1 MHLLTGLVEIS
12 PLFLIQL
19 YGFKKRLEITGSKAL
34 HNKKRKKEE
43 KKKEIQ
49 SVAYSSEKL
58 NLSFWYTNDSLQL

>member
-1 MHLLTGLVEIS
+1 MHLLTSLVEIS

-43 KKKEIQ
+43 KKKR
-49 SVAYSSEKL
+49 
-58 NLSFWYTNDSLQL
+58 FSLLHIHLKN

>member
-43 KKKEIQ
+43 KKEIQ